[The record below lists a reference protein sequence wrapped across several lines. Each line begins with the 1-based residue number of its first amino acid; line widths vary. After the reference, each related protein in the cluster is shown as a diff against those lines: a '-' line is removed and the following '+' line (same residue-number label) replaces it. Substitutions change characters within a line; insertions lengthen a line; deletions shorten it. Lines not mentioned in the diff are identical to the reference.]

1 MRAEAPCTEPIRD
14 RLCKLLVLAVADSD
28 LLSPHELLTI
38 CKLRESQVI
47 AFSCLPTAEFWTPTK
62 CSKTIVTQMTLVKW
76 HKKKEV
82 CALCP
87 RQDLQMGFRKEWYQ
101 QETE

>member
-47 AFSCLPTAEFWTPTK
+47 AFSCLPTAEF
-62 CSKTIVTQMTLVKW
+62 
-76 HKKKEV
+76 
-82 CALCP
+82 
-87 RQDLQMGFRKEWYQ
+87 
-101 QETE
+101 